1 MKILEWYDSV
11 AISFLCT
18 LSRIG
23 AGFGGFPL
31 PENIVKEDFEPW
43 EMWLAR
49 GAFACLC
56 IPVSLLFLQVVTQVL

>member
-11 AISFLCT
+11 AIYYLYI

-31 PENIVKEDFEPW
+31 PENIVKEDLEPW

-49 GAFACLC
+49 ITLGCLF
-56 IPVSLLFLQVVTQVL
+56 ILVSLLSWQVATQVL